1 MALSLGGR
9 SECRADA
16 LQSCTLP
23 LCSVYKSR
31 PLSTGNTQ
39 ICTVRS
45 CISTALVCLFECDPV
60 RMRMLIVAVSMATD
74 LPSAVK
80 STIEATQPS
89 LLPTG
94 TSPADFNASFLSRH
108 STSPAHILGAAAGLL
123 EIKRASDPLP
133 SNTSAEIL
141 AVLDK
146 LFSEGVSPSIEVLQ
160 KGRSVLEEAGA
171 DKAELEAWR
180 ERCRTKLPLAWV
192 FASKEEVE
200 ARKASEGPV
209 PNGTVKADV

>member
-1 MALSLGGR
+1 
-9 SECRADA
+9 
-16 LQSCTLP
+16 
-23 LCSVYKSR
+23 
-31 PLSTGNTQ
+31 
-39 ICTVRS
+39 
-45 CISTALVCLFECDPV
+45 
-60 RMRMLIVAVSMATD
+60 MLIVAVSAATD

-80 STIEATQPS
+80 STIEAPLPS

-94 TSPADFNASFLSRH
+94 TTPDDFNASFLSRH
-108 STSPAHILGAAAGLL
+108 PASSAHILGAAGGLL
-123 EIKRASDPLP
+123 EIKRASNPLP

-146 LFSEGVSPSIEVLQ
+146 LFSDGVSPSIEVLQ

-171 DKAELEAWR
+171 DKAVLEAWR

-200 ARKASEGPV
+200 ARNASEGPV

>member
-1 MALSLGGR
+1 
-9 SECRADA
+9 
-16 LQSCTLP
+16 
-23 LCSVYKSR
+23 
-31 PLSTGNTQ
+31 
-39 ICTVRS
+39 
-45 CISTALVCLFECDPV
+45 
-60 RMRMLIVAVSMATD
+60 MLIAIVSVATD

-80 STIEATQPS
+80 STIEATLPS

-94 TSPADFNASFLSRH
+94 TTPDDFNASFLSRH
-108 STSPAHILGAAAGLL
+108 STSSSHILGAAEGLL
-123 EIKRASDPLP
+123 EIKRVSNPLS
-133 SNTSAEIL
+133 SNTSAEVL

-146 LFSEGVSPSIEVLQ
+146 LFTDGVSPSIEVLQ

-171 DKAELEAWR
+171 DKAVLDTWR

-200 ARKASEGPV
+200 ARKASEGAV